1 MTAVSVTQA
10 PLRLRSLLPLASVS
24 LFVGTAMSLTMPFM
38 GLFLTNEVHAS
49 PAALGAFMFVS
60 PVAGLIVG
68 TLLGRL
74 SDARA
79 IRRNLL
85 VTGAISG
92 AIGTALFIV
101 VRNYWVLLAA
111 SVTLLAIAGSLLAQT
126 FAYGRQSMERT
137 NPAKAPFVVSILRTV
152 LSLAWVGGPPLAGVI
167 VSQAGFTGLFI
178 ATSAFYLIVAVV
190 TARLPELGLERHV
203 AHDAGGGMLNRQVIF
218 AIVGFVL
225 LQGASG
231 LGVSAMPLYITD
243 VLHGSPGDAGLVL
256 GLCAALE
263 IPLILW
269 FGSLAVKYDQHLIV
283 LLGGAVALAY
293 QSLML
298 MTDAVWQILVL
309 QLLSA
314 IVISAVMGVGITYFQ
329 SLAPNRPGFAT
340 TLYTNTLTVGIML
353 AGPLLGLASDI
364 GYRTAYLMSL
374 ILSAIGIA
382 ALLFGRSR
390 VSKTVPAVAQ

>member
-1 MTAVSVTQA
+1 MATVT
-10 PLRLRSLLPLASVS
+10 

-38 GLFLTNEVHAS
+38 GLFLTNEVKAS
-49 PAALGAFMFVS
+49 PAALGSFMFVS

-79 IRRNLL
+79 VRRNLL
-85 VTGAISG
+85 VIGAISG
-92 AIGTALFIV
+92 AAGMALFIV
-101 VRNYWVLLAA
+101 VRNYWILLGT

-126 FAYGRQSMERT
+126 FAYGRQSTERT
-137 NPAKAPFVVSILRTV
+137 NATKAPFVVSILRTV

-167 VSQAGFTGLFI
+167 VSAYGFTGLFV
-178 ATSAFYLIVAVV
+178 ASTVFYLIVAAV
-190 TARLPELGLERHV
+190 TIRLPELGMQAQVKSE
-203 AHDAGGGMLNRQVIF
+203 DGEGGLLNRQVIF
-218 AIVGFVL
+218 ASIGFVL

-231 LGVSAMPLYITD
+231 LGVSAMPLYITN
-243 VLHGSPGDAGLVL
+243 VLHGSAGDAGLVL

-269 FGSLAVKYDQHLIV
+269 FGALAVKYDQRMIV
-283 LLGGAVALAY
+283 ILGGSVALVY
-293 QSLML
+293 QGLMV
-298 MTDAVWQILVL
+298 MTSAVWQILLL
-309 QLLSA
+309 QVLSA
-314 IVISAVMGVGITYFQ
+314 IVISAVMGTGITYFQ

-364 GYRTAYLMSL
+364 GYRSAYLMSL
-374 ILSAIGIA
+374 IVSALGIA
-382 ALLFGRSR
+382 ALFLGRKR
-390 VSKTVPAVAQ
+390 GAIARA